1 MMLPDDIGLNSELNK
16 ELLNARFK
24 SFSLEKFQD
33 FLYINNDFEEFVRT
47 SSRHFS
53 LKLPAVINEFFI
65 SHKTAPYLWLT
76 NHPSLIESE
85 DRLKLDKGDSIQ
97 AAKFN
102 SSLTE
107 IKKFYA
113 NWILQKNEKEKQYFA
128 LSTINAIE
136 KESANKDYLKNFLYS
151 TLLAYEQS
159 INSPEKSIQLLYK
172 SKEIID
178 NNITINFE
186 LRADLNYLIN
196 LYLGFIFLK
205 DDAVNEANQKFSE
218 ALEHKPNG
226 ISASF
231 YYADTQLKLGNQ
243 GKAVEN
249 LAKILAFDKNRFE
262 YAVKHNNIG
271 LFNYF
276 LTNAVSYNIF
286 NNNDFAVLVNDLDFL
301 LKTYL
306 SPESTGL
313 DKISNHIESF
323 YDLPVKDFY
332 DEEIDKN
339 LKFIEKF
346 IELYKDNKNFFLNY
360 VNEYLAEKLN
370 GILTKT
376 AENIRK
382 HYFDKA
388 QEILVVY
395 TDEIEKNQL
404 TIKMLQRELD
414 DTKLKAGKR
423 LEEAIKFIEK
433 ESADNIAAIENKI
446 EKMDGDSK
454 FNPSAA
460 FNSAM
465 IYNIIISLIIFIIGG
480 FGTGLTSSEANT
492 DSFNSILMT
501 IIVNGGKWGG
511 ITFIIGFIASLFT
524 ATSAIWERSNE
535 KSRLIKQISVVSLY
549 KEKDL
554 EQVKNEHQ
562 KHIKTFEKNF
572 GDRIR
577 QLEDS
582 IIRVSKEKDEK
593 SKELYENANEKIK
606 DITIYLESL
615 KFIF

>member
-24 SFSLEKFQD
+24 SFALEKFQD
-33 FLYINNDFEEFVRT
+33 FLYINNDFEEFIRT

-53 LKLPAVINEFFI
+53 LKLPSGINEFFI
-65 SHKTAPYLWLT
+65 SLKTAPYLWLT

-102 SSLTE
+102 SSLAE

-113 NWILQKNEKEKQYFA
+113 NWVLQKNEKEKQYFA

-136 KESANKDYLKNFLYS
+136 KESSSKDYLKSFLYS
-151 TLLAYEQS
+151 TLLAFEQS

-172 SKEIID
+172 SKEIIE
-178 NNITINFE
+178 NNITINSE
-186 LRADLNYLIN
+186 LRSELNYLIN

-205 DDAVNEANQKFSE
+205 DDAINEADQKFFGAVE
-218 ALEHKPNG
+218 NRQNG
-226 ISASF
+226 VSGNY
-231 YYADTQLKLGNQ
+231 YYALTQLKLGNQ
-243 GKAVEN
+243 GKAVEI
-249 LAKILAFDKNRFE
+249 LAKIMVFDKNRFE

-286 NNNDFAVLVNDLDFL
+286 NNSEFAVLLNDLDFL
-301 LKTYL
+301 LKTFL

-313 DKISNHIESF
+313 DKVSNHLESF

-332 DEEIDKN
+332 DEDIEKN

-360 VNEYLAEKLN
+360 VSEYLAEKLN
-370 GILTKT
+370 NILTKT
-376 AENIRK
+376 SDNIRK

-414 DTKLKAGKR
+414 DTKLKAGKK
-423 LEEAIKFIEK
+423 LEEAVKFIDK
-433 ESADNIAAIENKI
+433 EAADNITAIENKI
-446 EKMDGDSK
+446 EKMDSDTK

-465 IYNIIISLIIFIIGG
+465 IYNVIISLIIFIIGG
-480 FGTGLTSSEANT
+480 FGTGLTSSEGTSDA
-492 DSFNSILMT
+492 FNSILMT
-501 IIVNGGKWGG
+501 IIINGGKWGG
-511 ITFIIGFIASLFT
+511 ITFIIGVIASLIT

-554 EQVKNEHQ
+554 EQVKAEHQ

-582 IIRVSKEKDEK
+582 IIRVTKEKDEK

-606 DITIYLESL
+606 DVTIYLESL
-615 KFIF
+615 KFIL

>member
-1 MMLPDDIGLNSELNK
+1 MMLPDDIGLNSEFNK

-24 SFSLEKFQD
+24 SFALEKFQD
-33 FLYINNDFEEFVRT
+33 FLYSNNDFEDFIRT

-53 LKLPAVINEFFI
+53 LKLPSGINEFFI
-65 SHKTAPYLWLT
+65 SQKTAPYVWLT

-102 SSLTE
+102 SSLAE
-107 IKKFYA
+107 IKKFYS

-136 KESANKDYLKNFLYS
+136 KESSSKDYLKNFLYS

-159 INSPEKSIQLLYK
+159 INSPEKSVQLLYK
-172 SKEIID
+172 SKEIIE
-178 NNITINFE
+178 NNITINHE
-186 LRADLNYLIN
+186 LRIELNYLIS

-205 DDAVNEANQKFSE
+205 DDALNEANQKFFE
-218 ALEHKPNG
+218 ALEFKPNG
-226 ISASF
+226 ISGSY
-231 YYADTQLKLGNQ
+231 YYAATQLKLGNQ
-243 GKAVEN
+243 GKAIEN
-249 LAKILAFDKNRFE
+249 LSRIMVFDKNRFE
-262 YAVKHNNIG
+262 YAIKHNNIG

-276 LTNAVSYNIF
+276 LTNAITYNIF
-286 NNNDFAVLVNDLDFL
+286 KDNEFSVLINDLDFL

-313 DKISNHIESF
+313 DKISNHLESF

-332 DEEIDKN
+332 DEDIEKN

-346 IELYKDNKNFFLNY
+346 IELYKDNKNFLLNY

-370 GILTKT
+370 NIFAKT
-376 AENIRK
+376 SENIRK

-388 QEILVVY
+388 QEVLIIY
-395 TDEIEKNQL
+395 SDEIEKNQL
-404 TIKMLQRELD
+404 TIKMLQRELE
-414 DTKLKAGKR
+414 DTKLKAGKK
-423 LEEAIKFIEK
+423 LEEAIKLIEK
-433 ESADNIAAIENKI
+433 EAADNISAIENKI
-446 EKMDGDSK
+446 ERMDSDTK

-480 FGTGLTSSEANT
+480 FGTGLSSSDTSL

-511 ITFIIGFIASLFT
+511 ITFIIGVIASLIS

-535 KSRLIKQISVVSLY
+535 KNRLIKQISVVSLY
-549 KEKDL
+549 KEKDF
-554 EQVKNEHQ
+554 EQIKAEHQ

-582 IIRVSKEKDEK
+582 IIRVTKEKDEK
-593 SKELYENANEKIK
+593 SKELFENANEKIK
-606 DITIYLESL
+606 DIAIYLESL
-615 KFIF
+615 KFAL

>member
-205 DDAVNEANQKFSE
+205 DDAVNEANQKFFD
-218 ALEHKPNG
+218 ALENKPNG

-360 VNEYLAEKLN
+360 VSEYLAEKLN